1 MLSSS
6 NNSKPGDGTLSP
18 FVHQFYFH
26 WIHFFLTHLF
36 LVGGPR
42 GRGRGGGNLGR
53 GRGVLNKNKKL
64 KGKNWG
70 RGRGR
75 GGEPGESGGGM
86 KGVRLSNDIG

>member
-6 NNSKPGDGTLSP
+6 NNSKPGDVTLLPFFSLVLFSLDPLLSHSP
-18 FVHQFYFH
+18 
-26 WIHFFLTHLF
+26 F

-53 GRGVLNKNKKL
+53 GRGVLNKNKKP